1 MQLGTLVFYTT
12 RVFLLLYSLHGSVCW
27 LTITACVFYLCTS
40 LTPLLPSIYSPLQPL
55 HPPSLPLSLP
65 SSLPPS
71 LTSLVHRGTVEDTE
85 LVEGLVLDQ
94 KASHLAGGITQVEK
108 AKIGLIQ
115 FCISPPKT
123 DVNEQNNTC
132 DTMLVV
138 AFWLYFRISLLWQRF
153 GSDDYVCVV
162 SFRLVFAMCQVQWS

>member
-1 MQLGTLVFYTT
+1 MPFTQHVFFCFSTLYI
-12 RVFLLLYSLHGSVCW
+12 HGSVCW
-27 LTITACVFYLCTS
+27 LVCVFHLRTS
-40 LTPLLPSIYSPLQPL
+40 LTPLLPSISSPLQPL
-55 HPPSLPLSLP
+55 HPPSLPSLP
-65 SSLPPS
+65 PFLPSLPPS